1 MRRTRQQTRR
11 QIIGLIGLAGL
22 APGVPAW
29 AQGYPS
35 KQTRIV
41 VGFTAGGPS
50 DIVGRIA
57 AQQLAERLGTS
68 VIVDNRPGAAGTIGA
83 DIVAHSPPDGYTLYL
98 ASQTSHAVAPYLLTK
113 ANFDPVK
120 DVTTIIRV
128 VHNPLLMVVPAASP
142 HKSLADIV
150 NFAKANPGKINFGTG
165 GIGSSPHMSMELF
178 KKVAKINITPIHYKG
193 DSAAIVDLLSGQ
205 VDMLTSSIS
214 ALMPYV
220 EGGKLRPIAITGAKR
235 SPVVPQIPT
244 IAESGYEGYEV
255 LTWFGLVGPPGMP
268 KDIVDRINKEM
279 SAAIATPAVR
289 QQMLKM
295 GFEIVPNT
303 PEEFNKYL
311 NEEAT
316 KWRTLIRELNLKAE
330 G

>member
-11 QIIGLIGLAGL
+11 QILGLMGLAGL
-22 APGVPAW
+22 SPTLSAL
-29 AQGYPS
+29 AQAYPS

-57 AQQLAERLGTS
+57 AQQLSERLGTS

-142 HKSLADIV
+142 YKSLADIV
-150 NFAKANPGKINFGTG
+150 NFARANPGKINFGTG

-193 DSAAIVDLLSGQ
+193 DSAAIVDLLSSQ

-220 EGGKLRPIAITGAKR
+220 ESGKLRPIAITGAKR

>member
-22 APGVPAW
+22 APALPAS

-57 AQQLAERLGTS
+57 AQQLAERLGQS

-150 NFAKANPGKINFGTG
+150 NFARANPGKINFGTG

-268 KDIVDRINKEM
+268 KEIVERINKEM

-316 KWRTLIRELNLKAE
+316 KWRTLIRELNLKSE

>member
-11 QIIGLIGLAGL
+11 QILGLIGLAGL
-22 APGVPAW
+22 SPTLSAL

-57 AQQLAERLGTS
+57 AQQLSERLGTS

-220 EGGKLRPIAITGAKR
+220 EGGKLRPIAITGARR

-268 KDIVDRINKEM
+268 KDIVERINKEM

-316 KWRTLIRELNLKAE
+316 KWRTLIRELNLKSE

>member
-1 MRRTRQQTRR
+1 M
-11 QIIGLIGLAGL
+11 GLAGL
-22 APGVPAW
+22 SPTLSAL
-29 AQGYPS
+29 AQAYPS

-57 AQQLAERLGTS
+57 AQQLSERLGTS

-142 HKSLADIV
+142 YKSLADIV
-150 NFAKANPGKINFGTG
+150 NFARANPGKINFGTG

-193 DSAAIVDLLSGQ
+193 DSAAIVDLLSSQ

-220 EGGKLRPIAITGAKR
+220 ESGKLRPIAITGAKR